1 MGWLTGWQYRRAI
14 TIDRTKVDSDLY
26 NFPVLVALTS
36 SNFNFSKARTDGY
49 DIRFT
54 SSDGTTLLDYE
65 RERHNASSQV
75 AEYWVRVPLVSS
87 TSDTVIY
94 MYYGKSDASDGQ
106 NKTGVWD
113 SNFKAVWHLHE
124 TAGTHY
130 DSTSNNNHGTPYGGV
145 IQGTTA
151 KIDGGDQ
158 FDGSNDYVEI
168 PHASSLLPNDG
179 SGPGNGSWT
188 ISVWMKPPN
197 SSQTGGLV
205 IKRLDD
211 APYTQYALYI
221 GGPPYTTL
229 PPSKKLTFAYL
240 QSHPAP
246 RRVAYTN
253 NDIADGNWHHVVAVA
268 NKSLNKAQI
277 YVDGALA
284 STTDDNYGAWPIIN
298 HTRPVWLGGYFTYYS
313 VLLDEVRLTNGVRS
327 AAWIKAEYHAGN
339 GTLLSVGSEE
349 QQTAAAKIPWH
360 LFSMSM

>member
-158 FDGSNDYVEI
+158 FDGYNDYVEI
-168 PHASSLLPNDG
+168 PHSSSLLPNDG

-197 SSQTGGLV
+197 SEQASGLV
-205 IKRLDD
+205 AKRQNDWF
-211 APYTQYALYI
+211 PQYSLCI
-221 GGPPYTTL
+221 GNMLMY
-229 PPSKKLTFAYL
+229 
-240 QSHPAP
+240 PAKTILFIYMEASPNP
-246 RRVAYTN
+246 RRATATTINIV
-253 NDIADGNWHHVVAVA
+253 DGNWHHVVGVA
-268 NKSLNKAQI
+268 DKSLGKALI
-277 YVDGALA
+277 YVDGVLA
-284 STTDDNYGAWPIIN
+284 PADYNNAGSWPIIN
-298 HTRPVWLGGYFTYYS
+298 NTQPAWLGRWTSTSYYYS
-313 VLLDEVRLTNGVRS
+313 GLLDEVRLTNGVRS